1 MTIHVVKRGESLW
14 AISKKYGVSIPSI
27 NQVNGLPSTN
37 KIVPGL
43 ALYIPENKLSLS
55 LRSYQVKA
63 GDFLWKIAQRFDT
76 SVSSILIENPNVHPN
91 ALYMGQRLNIPSPNR
106 LRIASLG
113 FIVPFSIETSL
124 ENLDRIAEQLTYIAV
139 VAYSLTDEGYAYA
152 VLNDSDIIRRSWQRN
167 VIPLLMIR
175 NFEDGQFSSELIG
188 SVLENPTYRNNLIK
202 SLVQLTRQRGYGGV
216 SIDFEFIPPER
227 REEFTL
233 FLRNLKT
240 ELGNL
245 LLQVNIHAKSE
256 DLPTNRIVGGYDYRA
271 IGNAVDLVAVMTID
285 YGYPTGPP
293 DPIAPIWWV
302 EQVLRYATTQ
312 INPRKLLISIAL
324 YGYDKVVGT
333 NVTRALSVQG
343 SQNQA
348 ISTGAIIEYDQ
359 IAQSPWY
366 QYWRGTEERIVW
378 FEDIRSF
385 IEKYNVID
393 LYQLAGTTFWQIN
406 LSAPQ
411 NWAYVERNIE
421 ILKDGRSHEYLL

>member
-1 MTIHVVKRGESLW
+1 MAIHVVKRGESLW
-14 AISKKYGVSIPSI
+14 AISKKYGVSIASI

-43 ALYIPENKLSLS
+43 ALYIPENKLSL
-55 LRSYQVKA
+55 RSYLVKA

-76 SVSSILIENPNVHPN
+76 SVSSILIENPNVDPN
-91 ALYMGQRLNIPSPNR
+91 ALYIGQRLNIPSPNR

-113 FIVPFSIETSL
+113 FIVPDSIETSL
-124 ENLDRIAEQLTYIAV
+124 ENLDRIAEQLTYLAV

-152 VLNDSDIIRRSWQRN
+152 VLNDTDIITRSWQRN

-175 NFEDGQFSSELIG
+175 NFKNGEFSPELIG
-188 SVLENPTYRNNLIK
+188 SVLENPIYRNHLID
-202 SLVQLTRQRGYGGV
+202 SLVQIARQRGYGGV
-216 SIDFEFIPPER
+216 SIDFEFIPPGR
-227 REEFTL
+227 RNDFTL
-233 FLRNLKT
+233 FLKNLKT
-240 ELGNL
+240 KLGNL
-245 LLQVNIHAKSE
+245 ILQVNIHAKSE

-271 IGNAVDLVAVMTID
+271 IGNAVDLAAVMTID

-293 DPIAPIWWV
+293 DPIAPIWWI

-312 INPRKLLISIAL
+312 INPRKLQISIAL

-348 ISTGAIIEYDQ
+348 ISTGSIIEYDQ

-366 QYWRGTEERIVW
+366 RYWKGTQEHIVW
-378 FEDIRSF
+378 FEDIRSY
-385 IEKYNVID
+385 IEKYNLMD
-393 LYQLAGTTFWQIN
+393 LYQIAGTTFWQIN
-406 LSAPQ
+406 LPAPQ

-421 ILKDGRSHEYLL
+421 VLKDGRRTEYL